1 MDITSRRLSARKSIL
16 FNLYIILYYIILYY
30 IILYYII
37 LYYINYEIS
46 QETFFYVKL

>member
-30 IILYYII
+30 IILYYI
-37 LYYINYEIS
+37 NYEIS

>member
-30 IILYYII
+30 IILYYI
-37 LYYINYEIS
+37 NYEIS
-46 QETFFYVKL
+46 QEPFFYVKL